1 MLRKKQSYER
11 IHVAYYLYNFLKYL
25 KNSTEYFYGYKQ
37 RSIKMCMGNDKQ
49 LGRGRDVG
57 GEGINAMVKEH
68 FLKIFSDFDLFG

>member
-1 MLRKKQSYER
+1 MLRKKQSFER

-57 GEGINAMVKEH
+57 GAQ
-68 FLKIFSDFDLFG
+68 LSLQ